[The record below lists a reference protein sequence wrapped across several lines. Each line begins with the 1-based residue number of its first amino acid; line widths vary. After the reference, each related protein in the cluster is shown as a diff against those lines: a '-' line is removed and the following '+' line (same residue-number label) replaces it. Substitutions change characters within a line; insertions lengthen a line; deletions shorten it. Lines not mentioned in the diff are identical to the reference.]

1 MSGTKEIAT
10 FLGKEKKVVLK
21 PTVNTSSG
29 NGVMLFELTDE
40 EVYKSGDILLDGP
53 FLKAYN
59 SDFVIQK
66 VLEQHPYMS
75 RFNATSVNTLRIMTY
90 KSVRTEE
97 VDIVYSGIRIGR
109 TGSFVDN
116 AHAGGCLVAIDRETG
131 KLYDFS
137 YDQYGERSQYV
148 NGIDLAK
155 ENFVIPHWQ
164 EVLTFAKSIAKQIV
178 PMHLLALDIMIDK
191 NGSPRLIEYN
201 CNGYAFWVPMFVGLD
216 PLCGKTD
223 EIIEYCKET
232 K

>member
-40 EVYKSGDILLDGP
+40 EVYKSGDKLLDGP

-66 VLEQHPYMS
+66 VLEQHPYLS
-75 RFNATSVNTLRIMTY
+75 QFNETSVNTLRITTY
-90 KSVRTEE
+90 KSVRTGE
-97 VDIVYSGIRIGR
+97 VSVTYAGIRIGR

-116 AHAGGCLVAIDRETG
+116 AHAGGSLVAIDRQTG
-131 KLYDFS
+131 QLFDFS
-137 YDQYGERSQYV
+137 YDQYGQRSNYA
-148 NGIDLAK
+148 NGIDLTK
-155 ENFVIPHWQ
+155 EKYIIPYWQ
-164 EVLTFAKSIAKQIV
+164 DVLSFAKRIALQIV

-191 NGSPRLIEYN
+191 DGKPRLIEFN
-201 CNGYAFWVPMFVGLD
+201 CNAFGFWYPMFVGLD
-216 PLCGKTD
+216 PLGGNAD
-223 EIIEYCKET
+223 EIIEYCKQIN
-232 K
+232 